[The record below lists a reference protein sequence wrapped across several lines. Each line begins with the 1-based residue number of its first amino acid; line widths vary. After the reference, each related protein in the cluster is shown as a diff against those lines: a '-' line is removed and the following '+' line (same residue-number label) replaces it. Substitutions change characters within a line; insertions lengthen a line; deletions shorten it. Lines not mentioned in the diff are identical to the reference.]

1 MNEKDTIVEQET
13 TANEIPEAE
22 EAASYE
28 EPSQAQW
35 REALETAVKQRDEYL
50 NMAQR
55 SAAEFSNYKKRTES
69 TRVESIDEGVR
80 EAVAQL
86 LPTIDN
92 MELAIKAAKD
102 AGENGPL
109 LEGVEMTQ
117 KVLLDAVTK
126 LGMEEVPAL
135 GEMFD
140 PELHNAVMRAP
151 EGEPGTVLEVF
162 QKGYRV
168 RGKIIRYP
176 MVKVAQD

>member
-1 MNEKDTIVEQET
+1 MAKKHEKTEQAPDTPDIDFQEV
-13 TANEIPEAE
+13 PEAE
-22 EAASYE
+22 PFDMKELEEAI
-28 EPSQAQW
+28 
-35 REALETAVKQRDEYL
+35 RQRDEYL

-140 PELHNAVMRAP
+140 PELHNAVMHTEDETRGDN
-151 EGEPGTVLEVF
+151 EIIEEL
-162 QKGYRV
+162 QKGFRLGDKV
-168 RGKIIRYP
+168 IRFSL
-176 MVKVAQD
+176 VAVAN